1 MKMTNKRTISVT
13 VKFFA
18 NLRNYGPEKEILTIP
33 ENSKI
38 ELLFNMYN
46 IPKDERRAIIMV
58 NGMPHKNLMTILK
71 NGDLISIFPPI
82 GGG

>member
-1 MKMTNKRTISVT
+1 MNNNTISVT

-18 NLRNYGPEKEILTIP
+18 TLRKYGPEKETLSIP
-33 ENSKI
+33 ENSEIK
-38 ELLFNMYN
+38 LLFDKYH
-46 IPKDERRAIIMV
+46 IPKEERSAIILV
-58 NGMPHKNLMTILK
+58 NGRPHKDLNTVLE

>member
-1 MKMTNKRTISVT
+1 MNNNTITIT

-18 NLRNYGPEKEILTIP
+18 TLRKYGPEKEVLSIP
-33 ENSKI
+33 ENSEIK
-38 ELLFNMYN
+38 LLFDKYD
-46 IPKDERRAIIMV
+46 IPKEERRAIILV
-58 NGMPHKNLMTILK
+58 NGRPHKDLKTILK

>member
-1 MKMTNKRTISVT
+1 MNNTSISVT

-18 NLRNYGPEKEILTIP
+18 TLRQYGPDKEVLTIP
-33 ENSKI
+33 ENSEVNI
-38 ELLFNMYN
+38 LFDKYK
-46 IPKDERRAIIMV
+46 IPKNERRTIILV
-58 NGMPHKNLMTILK
+58 NGRPHKELNTILK